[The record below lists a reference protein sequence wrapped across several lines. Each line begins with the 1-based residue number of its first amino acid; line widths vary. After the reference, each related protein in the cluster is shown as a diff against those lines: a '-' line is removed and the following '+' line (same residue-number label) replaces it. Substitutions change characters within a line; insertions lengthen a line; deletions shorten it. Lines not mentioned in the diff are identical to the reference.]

1 MPVHYA
7 SNPVNLDGVYAFAEK
22 HGLRVIEDA
31 AHAFGCLYKG
41 RKIGSFGDVACFSF
55 DGIKNI
61 TCGEGGCI
69 VASDQAVAEAAR
81 DGRLLSVEKDTEKR
95 FSGQRSWEFD
105 VERQG
110 WRYHM
115 SNIMAAIGRVQLAR
129 LDGEFAPKRREL
141 ADLYRER
148 LSGVPGVALLTAEP
162 EAWIVPHI
170 FPVRI
175 LNGRRHDVIGAL
187 DAQGIPTG
195 QHYKPNH
202 LLSLYGG
209 GKPSLPVT
217 EQLHG
222 ELLTLPLHPGLSRE
236 DVEAVCAGI
245 IEAVK

>member
-7 SNPVNLDGVYAFAEK
+7 SNPVDLDGVYAFAEK

-69 VASDQAVAEAAR
+69 VTSDQAVAEAAR

-115 SNIMAAIGRVQLAR
+115 SNVMAAIGRVQLTR

-141 ADLYRER
+141 ARAVPRTALRRARRGAAHGGARSVDSAAHFPGAHPER
-148 LSGVPGVALLTAEP
+148 TPA
-162 EAWIVPHI
+162 
-170 FPVRI
+170 
-175 LNGRRHDVIGAL
+175 
-187 DAQGIPTG
+187 
-195 QHYKPNH
+195 
-202 LLSLYGG
+202 
-209 GKPSLPVT
+209 
-217 EQLHG
+217 
-222 ELLTLPLHPGLSRE
+222 
-236 DVEAVCAGI
+236 
-245 IEAVK
+245 

>member
-1 MPVHYA
+1 M
-7 SNPVNLDGVYAFAEK
+7 
-22 HGLRVIEDA
+22 
-31 AHAFGCLYKG
+31 
-41 RKIGSFGDVACFSF
+41 ACFSF

-69 VASDQAVAEAAR
+69 VTSDQAVADAAR

-115 SNIMAAIGRVQLAR
+115 SNIMAAIGRVQLTR
-129 LDGEFAPKRREL
+129 LDGEFAPKRRKL
-141 ADLYRER
+141 AELYRDR
-148 LSGVPGVALLTAEP
+148 LSGVSGVELLTPEP
-162 EAWIVPHI
+162 EAWIIPHI

-175 LNGRRHDVIGAL
+175 LNGRKQHVIDAL
-187 DAQGIPTG
+187 DAKGIPTG

-217 EQLHG
+217 ERLHD

-245 IEAVK
+245 VEAVK